1 MLLLFAVK
9 FLKMIEQWF
18 QLSKKGSTVR
28 AEVLAGVTTW
38 ITMVYIAA
46 VNPAIL
52 AEAGMDFGAVFV
64 ATCLATA
71 ISSAI
76 MGLISNHP
84 VALAP
89 GMTLNAFFAY
99 TIVIGGG
106 YSWNQALGAVFWSGI
121 IFVILSISPVRK
133 TIIRDMPECLKMG
146 ATVGIGLFL
155 AVLGLQ
161 NSGIVE
167 PGDGTLITLG
177 DVRSVP
183 FLLSI
188 LGLVV
193 IFALQSRGKPW
204 AVISGVLLVTCLG
217 WLLDD
222 NAKLPEQAISM
233 PPSLAPTF
241 LQLQWKPVID
251 FGFLALVIS
260 LLFVDFFDTTGTLI
274 AVAKQGGFMDDNGQV
289 KNLDRCLIAD
299 STSTVAGALLGT
311 STTTAYIESNTGISA
326 GGKTGL
332 TAIVVSIMF
341 LLTLFFSPLAASI
354 PSYATGPALI
364 CVSILL
370 VRSMKDFKGWTDVTE
385 AASLTLTAILIPLS
399 FSIVD
404 GLAAG
409 CIIYTLINL
418 FSGKFRQL
426 NWVTLGMTLA
436 FVLRFAFL
444 YQE

>member
-1 MLLLFAVK
+1 MEK
-9 FLKMIEQWF
+9 WF
-18 QLSKKGSTVR
+18 QLSKKGATVR
-28 AEVLAGVTTW
+28 SEVLAGVTTW

-52 AEAGMDFGAVFV
+52 SEAGMDFGAVFV

-71 ISSAI
+71 IGSAI
-76 MGLISNHP
+76 MGLLSNHP

-99 TIVIGGG
+99 TIVLGSG

-133 TIIRDMPECLKMG
+133 TIIRDMPECLKTG

-161 NSGIVE
+161 NAGIVE
-167 PGDGTLITLG
+167 PGDGTLITMG
-177 DVRSVP
+177 DVRSIP
-183 FLLSI
+183 FLLST
-188 LGLVV
+188 LGLIV

-204 AVISGVLLVTCLG
+204 AVISGVLLVTCLA

-241 LQLQWKPVID
+241 MQLQWKPVMD
-251 FGFLALVIS
+251 FGFLALVVS

-274 AVAKQGGFMDDNGQV
+274 AVAKQGEFMDKDGQV

-299 STSTVAGALLGT
+299 SASTVAGALLGT

-332 TAIVVSIMF
+332 TAIVVAIMF

-354 PSYATGPALI
+354 PAYATGPALI

-370 VRSMKDFKGWTDVTE
+370 VRSMKDFKGWGDITD
-385 AASLTLTAILIPLS
+385 AASLTLTATLIPLS

-409 CIIYTLINL
+409 CIIYTLIHI

-426 NWVTLGMTLA
+426 NWVTLGLTLA